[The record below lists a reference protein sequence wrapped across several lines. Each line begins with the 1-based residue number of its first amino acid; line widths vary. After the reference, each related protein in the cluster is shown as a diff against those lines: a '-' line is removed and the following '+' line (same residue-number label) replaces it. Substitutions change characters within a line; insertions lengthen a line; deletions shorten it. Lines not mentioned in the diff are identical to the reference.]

1 MKKLVSLLLA
11 LTLSISMLGVSVQA
25 ANGTPF
31 ALTATQNGDVVTLS
45 LKTDSELSYANL
57 TLTLTCPDG
66 FTLTSINEGDDYADF
81 GVGNIVSNPGS
92 GITAITASNMAANTI
107 VAANK
112 EFLTYTVG
120 ASSAAA
126 GDYTFSLEL
135 TTAADIDGN
144 KLSWQGSSIG
154 SNSITIENTSS
165 DTHTHTYG
173 DPVWVWTGNDEEG
186 YTEAAATL
194 TCTGEGTCDWTDNQ
208 LSGTAV
214 PTMTQKDATCT
225 LSGNKTWTAAVTL
238 NGRQYT
244 DTKTVTIPAA
254 GHTLTKTEANEA
266 TCTEDGN
273 SAYWTCDVCGWVF
286 SDETGTTRTTVE
298 AQRIP
303 ATNHNYE
310 NGTCTVCGATQGS
323 FEVYYELYDAAGTT
337 KLTIDI
343 DNDGS
348 LDVEA
353 GESYAAKVFVKPN
366 VDQKLRGFELNLTY
380 DNTTMTVTD
389 DARFT
394 AVNHDDVVVANGTV
408 KYVLY
413 QAGDETTPYYDMTAN
428 TGLQVAQFTFMLNDA
443 VAADTTMTF
452 GFGTKNEVSVV
463 NEESADAVATTTT
476 SSSVD
481 TLGEITVTWNANGG
495 KFGEAESTTTKVV
508 YGQAAVASAIPT
520 KDGYTFEGWYDS
532 TDDSQTVI
540 TEFPV
545 LYAAAEYAAKWTAT
559 TYAITPD
566 LDGGTL
572 PDGSSMTDYTIE
584 SGNLPTPTK
593 PGYIFNGW
601 KVTSVT
607 GDSNLTVDE
616 TVTSLTGKY
625 GNVTLAAQWTVN
637 AYCAVVD
644 YKYANTNY
652 ALLIVSAVPGDGNI
666 VQYNGTQM
674 YHIAAAD
681 AAAYVSAFTTAGG
694 TVVSGASG
702 VYVTLIPYTQG
713 TTVVSADQV
722 SIVAGMDETLV
733 YNCQIDNDNDVD
745 FNDASIVYQ
754 MVKTSGDAFKPSA
767 LGIKARLLADA
778 NHDCKGTLDDVNLI
792 AQNFT

>member
-1 MKKLVSLLLA
+1 MKKLISLLLA
-11 LTLSISMLGVSVQA
+11 LTLSISMLGVSAQA

-31 ALTATQNGDVVTLS
+31 ALTATQNGDTVTLS

-66 FTLTSINEGDDYADF
+66 FTLTSINEGKDYADF
-81 GVGNIVSNPGS
+81 GVSNIVSNPGS
-92 GITAITASNMAANTI
+92 GITAITARNLAANTT

-112 EFLTYTVG
+112 EFLTYTVDA
-120 ASSAAA
+120 ASATPGS
-126 GDYTFSLEL
+126 YTFSLEL
-135 TTAADIDGN
+135 TTAADIDGK
-144 KLSWQGSSIG
+144 KLSWQGSSFS
-154 SNSITIENTSS
+154 SNSITVENTGS

-186 YTEAAATL
+186 YTEAAVTL
-194 TCTGEGTCDWTDNQ
+194 NCTGEGTCDWTDNQ

-225 LSGNKTWTAAVTL
+225 VSGNKTWTAAVTL

-254 GHTLTKTEANEA
+254 GHTLTKTEAKA
-266 TCTEDGN
+266 PTCTEDGN
-273 SAYWTCDVCGWVF
+273 HAYWTCDVCGWVF
-286 SDETGTTRTTVE
+286 SDEAGATRTTVE

-303 ATNHNYE
+303 A
-310 NGTCTVCGATQGS
+310 NGHTYVDGECAVCGAVQGS

-337 KLTIDI
+337 KLTTDA
-343 DNDGS
+343 DNDGK
-348 LDVEA
+348 LDVKA
-353 GESYAAKVFVKPN
+353 GESYVAKVFVKPN
-366 VDQKLRGFELNLTY
+366 ADQKLRGFELNLTY
-380 DNTTMTVTD
+380 DSANMTVAD
-389 DARFT
+389 DTSFN
-394 AVNHDDVVVANGTV
+394 AVHHDKAAVADGTV
-408 KYVLY
+408 HYVLY
-413 QAGDETTPYYDMTAN
+413 QAGNATAAYYPMTAN
-428 TGLQVAQFTFMLNDA
+428 TGLQVAQFTFTLKDA

-452 GFGTKNEVSVV
+452 GFGAKNEIGVV
-463 NEESADAVATTTT
+463 NDESADAVPATTTP
-476 SSSVD
+476 SSVD

-495 KFGEAESTTTKVV
+495 KFGEAESTTTKVA
-508 YGQAAVASAIPT
+508 YGQAAVAPSDPT
-520 KDGYTFEGWYDS
+520 RGGYTLVGWYDA
-532 TDDSQTVI
+532 TDNDQTVI

-545 LYAAAEYAAKWTAT
+545 LYAAAEYAAKWETT
-559 TYAITPD
+559 TYAITPN

-584 SGNLPTPTK
+584 SGVLPTPTK
-593 PGYIFNGW
+593 PGYIFDGW
-601 KVTSVT
+601 KVTSVE
-607 GDSNLTVDE
+607 GDSNLTVGE

-652 ALLIVSAVPGDGNI
+652 ALLIVSAVPGDGNV

-681 AAAYVSAFTTAGG
+681 AAAYVTAFTTAGG
-694 TVVSGASG
+694 TVVRGASG
-702 VYVTLIPYTQG
+702 VYVTLIPYTQD
-713 TTVVSADQV
+713 TVVSADQV
-722 SIVAGMDETLV
+722 SIVAGMDETLA

-754 MVKTSGDAFKPSA
+754 MVRTGGDAFKPSA

-792 AQNFT
+792 AQNFM